1 MRPPRAISTTA
12 PGIVPRSTSC
22 RNIAERRARRFAD
35 SPTSFGRSAFGNPR
49 SVISVREGRL
59 GDLGLLELG
68 HDLGP
73 EPLQLFETDRFG
85 HADRQAHRHSVE
97 ARIAT
102 LEALQVLDD
111 LLGR

>member
-22 RNIAERRARRFAD
+22 LNTAERRARRFAD

-49 SVISVREGRL
+49 SVISVREGWL
-59 GDLGLLELG
+59 GDLGRLELG

-73 EPLQLFETDRFG
+73 EPLELFETDRFG
-85 HADRQAHRHSVE
+85 DADREAHRHPFK
-97 ARIAT
+97 ARIT
-102 LEALQVLDD
+102 PFEGFQVLDD
-111 LLGR
+111 LFGR